1 MRVSQNDFS
10 TWYSHRCYQLYLR
23 TKSRLGGCCGS
34 LLFMC
39 WGAVLVSVLLLPP
52 PALKYTQRVVRNS
65 WGNNLIVIGDG
76 GLANT
81 FYLLPLIETP
91 FWDVK
96 EGSSVKWKI
105 SRPWHVVTL
114 TFMVTLIDVL
124 DDTVQN
130 SLPSN
135 LGHCSQEKK
144 KKKRHGGGVEA
155 ASLLT

>member
-1 MRVSQNDFS
+1 M
-10 TWYSHRCYQLYLR
+10 
-23 TKSRLGGCCGS
+23 
-34 LLFMC
+34 
-39 WGAVLVSVLLLPP
+39 
-52 PALKYTQRVVRNS
+52 
-65 WGNNLIVIGDG
+65 
-76 GLANT
+76 ANT